1 MFSLEAGR
9 EYSLRELHILLGLP
23 EDATG
28 GSWFN
33 GFQRHGGVFCVFASV
48 RAGRRQPERRDHWE
62 GSVLFWSAKG
72 DARLADEAIRDLV
85 SGRWPVHIFWRRW
98 SRGHEGGFTYAG
110 LGVVHE
116 ARDTTPATILWT
128 GITPPAG

>member
-1 MFSLEAGR
+1 MFTLEVGR

-33 GFQRHGGVFCVFASV
+33 GFQRHGSVFCIFASV
-48 RAGRRQPERRDHWE
+48 RDAPRQSDRRDHWE
-62 GSVLFWSAKG
+62 DNVLVWSAKG
-72 DARLADEAIRDLV
+72 KARLADEPIRDLV

-98 SRGHEGGFTYAG
+98 HRGQEGGFIYAG
-110 LGVVHE
+110 TGAVKE

-128 GITPPAG
+128 CIAPGT